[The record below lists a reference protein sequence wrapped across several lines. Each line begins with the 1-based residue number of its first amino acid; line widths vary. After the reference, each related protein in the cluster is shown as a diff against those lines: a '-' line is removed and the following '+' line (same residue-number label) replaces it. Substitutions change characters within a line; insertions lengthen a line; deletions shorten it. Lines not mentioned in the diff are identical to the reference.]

1 MEIVLALWATS
12 AAMPLYEQATIRGQ
26 IALITGASSG
36 IGEAC
41 ALRLAEAGCKVVVV
55 ARREER
61 LVALRDKIVAMFG
74 TPVHVVVLDAR
85 DRDAVMFLPDKLPE
99 EFRAVDIVINNAGLA
114 LGTHGV
120 HECDAEDVVT
130 MIETNVTGA
139 ILLSRAF
146 LAGMRARNRGH
157 LVCMSS
163 IAGHETYAGGSVYCA
178 TKHALQAFT
187 NAARH
192 DLVDSDVRVTSI
204 CPGAVRT
211 EFSVVRYKGDRA
223 SADNVYRGF
232 EPLTAED
239 VANAVMYALLQPKH
253 VQVADVVV
261 LATRQSGAKNIAR
274 AQQ

>member
-1 MEIVLALWATS
+1 M
-12 AAMPLYEQATIRGQ
+12 
-26 IALITGASSG
+26 
-36 IGEAC
+36 
-41 ALRLAEAGCKVVVV
+41 

-223 SADNVYRGF
+223 SAGAVRC
-232 EPLTAED
+232 ERRMAATAKAD
-239 VANAVMYALLQPKH
+239 STSLIGSVATTG
-253 VQVADVVV
+253 VAPSQTTCTGG
-261 LATRQSGAKNIAR
+261 LNPSPRRTWPTLSCTRCCSPSTCRWRTSSCWRR
-274 AQQ
+274 ANRAPRTSPGRSSSDASSELRPRE